1 MFDKEPPQDQSD
13 EYLLLQE
20 QLDWLLEEALTFMDV
35 ETDTE
40 CRNNVAELENS
51 KNFNTGEQYEES
63 KNEARPKFRS
73 KRNFDSNGNRCRANN
88 KYFENRKRL
97 RRTLNE
103 RKSTG

>member
-51 KNFNTGEQYEES
+51 TNFNTGEQYEELQ
-63 KNEARPKFRS
+63 NEARPKFRS
-73 KRNFDSNGNRCRANN
+73 KRNLDSNGNRCRANG

-97 RRTLNE
+97 KRTLNE